1 MALHLRF
8 SNRHEP
14 LVRELSRALDACW
27 TDFAQPPP
35 VVVPSP
41 AVAKWLK
48 LRLCEKR
55 GPLVG
60 LQTPTLE
67 GFLWKAL
74 EPDPELRI
82 LRVDALQQAL
92 VPLLDEKRLERP
104 EYAPVKAYLCPA
116 GRIDARRRCQL
127 AHEVARLFLEYE
139 YNRPSV
145 WKNGAWGVRGID
157 QAWPERSYFG
167 QAATESV
174 TEAWQ
179 RDLHGAV
186 FAAHGPLAD
195 ANLLGLPRLHR
206 IRREAG
212 WAPSGG
218 AVMVFGVEKVSHFHR
233 NLLLELSEARD
244 IHLFLPN
251 PCAEFWEDVDTSR
264 RNRRKTSKAPPR
276 FAPSDYQSTGLS
288 VVHYPDLEHEKDPFL
303 LRRWGG
309 ASRESLVLWSQAADY
324 DFEFPVEPA
333 VAPDAAPTVLG
344 ALQQSLLRRHPG
356 PVREPLELDDGR
368 ILSGSLPADRSVV
381 LLECPERGRE
391 MEAVRDQ
398 IFDWLSEDPS
408 RTASDAVVLMA
419 DPSRHR
425 AAIHRVFGAHA
436 PGEPANLPWVVL
448 GESSGESRWARAV
461 RSLLALARGQAD
473 RPSVFAILRNPLVQ
487 ERLRTD
493 AATVA
498 RWESWAQMSGMI
510 RGWDA
515 EHRLELGDAPE
526 AALDTHTFKAG
537 WLRLQLSPLA
547 AGVFAVGQRTAPG
560 LAERVPTVR
569 DFDSD
574 AAEVDAFGAV
584 LERLFHDA
592 RAFAKSCRFLSPSEL
607 GKRFAAWIDAW
618 VGFGDDAEA
627 RVRRELLEG
636 LEHLGLQEKAGRTEI
651 DLEELEETV
660 VSLLSGEL
668 PGSARAFAGAL
679 TFAPLKSG
687 HVLPHGLVVLAG
699 FDADAFPGDG
709 LRTRLDLLAQ
719 GKLVGDADPVAD
731 NRALFLQAVVSA
743 KSRLVVAWRGRD
755 IQRDE
760 QLEPSSVVQELE
772 EALRSVSDGKFRHKV
787 RLLARD
793 ATLTGEDRAGDDFC
807 SWDPCDRVDPEV
819 PRREPWVRPA
829 EPSDG
834 AVRIAVSEV
843 KSFLT
848 DPFLHHA
855 RRVMGWRDEES
866 PDTLDAGH
874 EVLEASQLDDA
885 IWKSELFPRVARLV
899 WDDRINDV
907 EKAVREFAGSRA
919 WDMSFPEAALA
930 KLALDALVA
939 WAESTAGK
947 LVDLREARP
956 GSVLLCGTDLSL
968 GDPSRPAALE
978 LAVDGRAILLTARIA
993 AVVVPR
999 LATDPVVLL
1008 HCSKVAS
1015 GTSRRASSVAASK
1028 SYGMHLLA
1036 MALGKAG
1043 VGNPVQ
1049 VATFGREPSSD
1060 MVLEHARTAPDGW
1073 WERVLS
1079 DLLANRSEY
1088 LPAKTILDLASKD
1101 LGIGAVREKLDGSDC
1116 IDALERLFEP
1126 SLPGEESDDEGLFME
1141 LVRRRLE
1148 PFLGE
1153 GSDA

>member
-8 SNRHEP
+8 SNSHEP
-14 LVRELSRALDACW
+14 LVRELSLALDACW

-48 LRLCEKR
+48 LRLCETR

-60 LQTPTLE
+60 LPTPTLE
-67 GFLWKAL
+67 GFLWKSL
-74 EPDPELRI
+74 DPDPEFRI
-82 LRVDALQQAL
+82 LRVDALQQA
-92 VPLLDEKRLERP
+92 VIPLLDESRLARA
-104 EYAPVKAYLCPA
+104 EYAPVRAYLCPA
-116 GRIDARRRCQL
+116 GGVDPKRRSQL

-145 WKNGAWGVRGID
+145 WKSGAWAVRGID
-157 QAWPERSYFG
+157 QSWPDRPYFAG
-167 QAATESV
+167 NAPESATES
-174 TEAWQ
+174 WQ

-186 FAAHGPLAD
+186 FASDGPLAGS
-195 ANLLGLPRLHR
+195 NLLGLPRLHR
-206 IRREAG
+206 LRREAG
-212 WAPSGG
+212 WTSSGG
-218 AVMVFGVEKVSHFHR
+218 PVMVFGVEKVSHFHR
-233 NLLLELSEARD
+233 NLLLELSETRE

-264 RNRRKTSKAPPR
+264 RNGRKSSTRPPR
-276 FAPSDYQSTGLS
+276 FSPEDYQAPSLTAA
-288 VVHYPDLEHEKDPFL
+288 HYPDVEREQDPFL

-309 ASRESLVLWSQAADY
+309 AIRESLVLWSQAVDY

-333 VAPDAAPTVLG
+333 IAGGGPATVLA
-344 ALQQSLLRRHPG
+344 ALRQSLLRRHPG
-356 PVREPLELDDGR
+356 PAREPMELDDGR
-368 ILSGSLPADRSVV
+368 ILSEALPADRSVI

-398 IFDWLSEDPS
+398 VFDWLAEDPA
-408 RTASDAVVLMA
+408 RTVSDAVVLMP

-425 AAIHRVFGAHA
+425 AAIHRVFGSHA
-436 PGEPANLPWVVL
+436 PGEPAHVPWVVL
-448 GESSGESRWARAV
+448 GETAGESRWARAV

-487 ERLRTD
+487 DKLRVD

-547 AGVFAVGQRTAPG
+547 AGAFALGLRTPPG
-560 LAERVPTVR
+560 IPERVPTVR

-574 AAEVDAFGAV
+574 AGEVDGFGEV

-607 GKRFAAWIDAW
+607 GARFVAWIDAW
-618 VGFGDDAEA
+618 TAFGDDAES

-636 LEHLGLQEKAGRTEI
+636 LEHLSIQEKAGRKGI
-651 DLEELEETV
+651 DLDELEELV
-660 VSLLSGEL
+660 VSLLSGDL
-668 PGSARAFAGAL
+668 PGSARAFAGSL

-731 NRALFLQAVVSA
+731 NRALFLQAVASA
-743 KSRLVVAWRGRD
+743 KSRLVVSWRGRD

-772 EALRSVSDGKFRHKV
+772 EALRSVSNAKFRHKM

-793 ATLTGEDRAGDDFC
+793 AALAGEERAGEEFC

-834 AVRIAVSEV
+834 AVRISVSEV

-848 DPFLHHA
+848 DSFLHHA

-866 PDTLDAGH
+866 PETLDAGH
-874 EVLEASQLDDA
+874 EALEASKLDDS

-899 WDDRINDV
+899 WGDRVDDV
-907 EKAVREFAGSRA
+907 ERTVRGFAGSRS
-919 WDMSFPEAALA
+919 WDMAFPEAALA

-947 LVDLREARP
+947 LARLREARP
-956 GSVLLCGTDLSL
+956 GSILLCGADLSL

-993 AVVVPR
+993 AAVIPR
-999 LATDPVVLL
+999 DVTDPVTLL
-1008 HCSKVAS
+1008 HCAKVDS
-1015 GTSRRASSVAASK
+1015 SRKVPVVSLSRSF
-1028 SYGMHLLA
+1028 GIHLQA
-1036 MALGKAG
+1036 MALSRAG
-1043 VGNPVQ
+1043 IGSPLQ
-1049 VATFGREPSSD
+1049 VAIFGREPSSEP
-1060 MVLEHARTAPDGW
+1060 VLEEARAAPEGW
-1073 WERVLS
+1073 WERILS
-1079 DLLANRSEY
+1079 DLLSDRSEY

-1101 LGIGAVREKLDGSDC
+1101 LGIGAVREKLDGSDYA
-1116 IDALERLFEP
+1116 DALERLFEP
-1126 SLPGEESDDEGLFME
+1126 SLPGEESGDEALFME
-1141 LVRRRLE
+1141 LVRRRLD

-1153 GSDA
+1153 TSDV

>member
-1 MALHLRF
+1 MTLHLRF

-48 LRLCEKR
+48 LRLCEMR

-60 LQTPTLE
+60 LPTPTLE
-67 GFLWKAL
+67 GFLWKSL
-74 EPDPELRI
+74 DPDPGSRI
-82 LRVDALQQAL
+82 LRVDALQQA
-92 VPLLDEKRLERP
+92 VIPLLDESRLARAD
-104 EYAPVKAYLCPA
+104 YAPVRAYLCPA
-116 GRIDARRRCQL
+116 GSIDPKRRSQL
-127 AHEVARLFLEYE
+127 AHEIARLFLEYE

-145 WKNGAWGVRGID
+145 WKSGVWAVRGID
-157 QAWPERSYFG
+157 QSWPDRPYFAG
-167 QAATESV
+167 SDPESATES
-174 TEAWQ
+174 WQ

-186 FAAHGPLAD
+186 FAPDGPLAD

-206 IRREAG
+206 LRREAG

-218 AVMVFGVEKVSHFHR
+218 PVMVFCVEKVSHFHR
-233 NLLLELSEARD
+233 NLLLELSESRE

-264 RNRRKTSKAPPR
+264 RNRRKPSMRLPR
-276 FAPSDYQSTGLS
+276 FAPEDYQSPSLTAA
-288 VVHYPDLEHEKDPFL
+288 HYPDIERELDPFL

-309 ASRESLVLWSQAADY
+309 AIRESLVLWSQATNY
-324 DFEFPVEPA
+324 DFDFPVETA
-333 VAPDAAPTVLG
+333 IAPDEPATVLG
-344 ALQQSLLRRHPG
+344 ALRQSLLRRHPG

-368 ILSGSLPADRSVV
+368 ILFGALPADRSLL

-398 IFDWLSEDPS
+398 VFDWLAEDPA
-408 RTASDAVVLMA
+408 RTVSDTVVLMP

-425 AAIHRVFGAHA
+425 AAIHRVFGSHA
-436 PGEPANLPWVVL
+436 PGEPAYLPWVVL
-448 GESSGESRWARAV
+448 GESAGESRWARSV
-461 RSLLALARGQAD
+461 RSLFALARGQAD

-487 ERLRTD
+487 DKLRVD

-498 RWESWAQMSGMI
+498 RWESWAEMSGMI

-515 EHRLELGDAPE
+515 EHRLELGDAPD

-547 AGVFAVGQRTAPG
+547 AGAFALGLRTQPG
-560 LAERVPTVR
+560 IPERVPTVR

-574 AAEVDAFGAV
+574 SGEVDAFGAV

-592 RAFAKSCRFLSPSEL
+592 RTFAKSCRFLSPTEL
-607 GKRFAAWIDAW
+607 GARFVAWIDAW
-618 VGFGDDAEA
+618 TAFGDDAES

-636 LEHLGLQEKAGRTEI
+636 LEHLSIQEKAGRTEI
-651 DLEELEETV
+651 GMDELEESV

-731 NRALFLQAVVSA
+731 NRALFLQAVLSA
-743 KSRLVVAWRGRD
+743 KSRLVVSWRGRD

-760 QLEPSSVVQELE
+760 TLEPSGVVQELE
-772 EALRSVSDGKFRHKV
+772 EALRSVSNADFRHKV

-793 ATLTGEDRAGDDFC
+793 AALAGEERAGEEFF
-807 SWDPCDRVDPEV
+807 SWDPSDRVDPEV
-819 PRREPWVRPA
+819 PRREPWTRPA

-834 AVRIAVSEV
+834 AVRIPVSEV

-848 DPFLHHA
+848 DSFLHHA
-855 RRVMGWRDEES
+855 RRVMGWRDEDS

-874 EVLEASQLDDA
+874 EVLEASKLDDS
-885 IWKSELFPRVARLV
+885 IWKSELFPRIARMV
-899 WDDRINDV
+899 WDDRVADV
-907 EKAVREFAGSRA
+907 EQTVRDFAGSRS
-919 WDMSFPEAALA
+919 WDMAFPEAALA

-939 WAESTAGK
+939 WAASIAGK
-947 LVDLREARP
+947 LARLREMHPRAA
-956 GSVLLCGTDLSL
+956 LLCGADLSL
-968 GDPSRPAALE
+968 GDPARPAVLE
-978 LAVDGRAILLTARIA
+978 MAVDGRRILLAARIA

-999 LATDPVVLL
+999 VPTDPVVLL
-1008 HCSKVAS
+1008 HCAKVDAS
-1015 GTSRRASSVAASK
+1015 RKVPVVGVSK
-1028 SYGMHLLA
+1028 SYGIHLLA
-1036 MALGKAG
+1036 MALAKAG
-1043 VGNPVQ
+1043 TENPIQ
-1049 VATFGREPSSD
+1049 VATFGREPSSE
-1060 MVLEHARTAPDGW
+1060 MVLEDARTAPDGW
-1073 WERVLS
+1073 WERISS

-1088 LPAKTILDLASKD
+1088 LPAKTILDLGSKD
-1101 LGIGAVREKLDGSDC
+1101 LGIGAVREKLDGSEYA
-1116 IDALERLFEP
+1116 DALERLFEP
-1126 SLPGEESDDEGLFME
+1126 SLPGEEACDDKVFLE
-1141 LVRRRLE
+1141 LVQRRLA
-1148 PFLGE
+1148 PFLGD
-1153 GSDA
+1153 GADV

>member
-1 MALHLRF
+1 MTLHLRF
-8 SNRHEP
+8 SNRHGP

-67 GFLWKAL
+67 GFLWKSL
-74 EPDPELRI
+74 GPDPESRI

-92 VPLLDEKRLERP
+92 VPLLDETRLDRP

-186 FAAHGPLAD
+186 FAAQGPLAD

-233 NLLLELSEARD
+233 NLLLELSEARE

-264 RNRRKTSKAPPR
+264 RNRRKPSKAPPR
-276 FAPSDYQSTGLS
+276 FAPSDYQSAGLS
-288 VVHYPDLEHEKDPFL
+288 IAHYPDLEHEKDPFL

-309 ASRESLVLWSQAADY
+309 ASRESLVLWSQAADH
-324 DFEFPVEPA
+324 DFEFPIEPA

-368 ILSGSLPADRSVV
+368 ILSGSMPADRSVV

-425 AAIHRVFGAHA
+425 AAIHRIFGAHA
-436 PGEPANLPWVVL
+436 PGEPAHLPWVVL

-498 RWESWAQMSGMI
+498 RWESWAEMSGMI

-515 EHRLELGDAPE
+515 DHRLELGDAPE

-592 RAFAKSCRFLSPSEL
+592 RAFANSCRFLSPSSL
-607 GKRFAAWIDAW
+607 GSRFLSWIDAW

-636 LEHLGLQEKAGRTEI
+636 LEHLGLQEKAGRAEI
-651 DLEELEETV
+651 ELEELEETV

-709 LRTRLDLLAQ
+709 SRTRLDLLAQ

-743 KSRLVVAWRGRD
+743 RSRLVATWRGRD

-760 QLEPSSVVQELE
+760 KLEPSSVLQELE
-772 EALRSVSDGKFRHKV
+772 EALRSVSEDNFRHKV

-793 ATLTGEDRAGDDFC
+793 AALPGEDREREAFF
-807 SWDPCDRVDPEV
+807 SWDPLDRVDPV
-819 PRREPWVRPA
+819 APRKDPWVREA
-829 EPSDG
+829 DAPSG
-834 AVRIAVSEV
+834 AVRVSVAEL
-843 KSFLT
+843 KSFLSN
-848 DPFLHHA
+848 PFLHHA
-855 RRVMGWRDEES
+855 RRVLGWRDEES
-866 PDTLDAGH
+866 PETLDATH
-874 EVLEASQLDDA
+874 EPVGVSKLDDA
-885 IWKSELFPRVARLV
+885 KWKSELLPWIAQEV
-899 WDDRINDV
+899 WNDGDV
-907 EKAVREFAGSRA
+907 ESKVREFAGSKA
-919 WDMSFPEAALA
+919 WETAFPEALLA
-930 KLALDALVA
+930 RLESESLLEWARWVGRKMSELRQGHPRHRLVR
-939 WAESTAGK
+939 G
-947 LVDLREARP
+947 V
-956 GSVLLCGTDLSL
+956 DLSL

-978 LAVDGRAILLTARIA
+978 RIVEGRRTLVVGRIPLAL
-993 AVVVPR
+993 VPESD
-999 LATDPVVLL
+999 ADPVVLM
-1008 HCSKVAS
+1008 HCAKVEVKAKIPC
-1015 GTSRRASSVAASK
+1015 VPISK
-1028 SYGMHLLA
+1028 SFGMHLLA
-1036 MALGKAG
+1036 MAVSATGRP
-1043 VGNPVQ
+1043 NPVAI
-1049 VATFGREPSSD
+1049 ATFGREASQE
-1060 MVLEHARTAPDGW
+1060 MAREDARAAPEGW
-1073 WERVLS
+1073 MDRVLLDMLS
-1079 DLLANRSEY
+1079 RGSEY
-1088 LPAKTILDLASKD
+1088 LPAKAILEQKEGKLDL
-1101 LGIGAVREKLDGSDC
+1101 GALRE
-1116 IDALERLFEP
+1116 ALEKDEFADPLERMFEP
-1126 SLPGEESDDEGLFME
+1126 SLPGEEDEDVDLLTKIVE
-1141 LVRRRLE
+1141 RRLG
-1148 PFLGE
+1148 PFLG
-1153 GSDA
+1153 GSRG

>member
-1 MALHLRF
+1 MTLHLRF
-8 SNRHEP
+8 SNRQEP
-14 LVRELSRALDACW
+14 LVRELSVALDSCW

-48 LRLCEKR
+48 LRLCEMR

-92 VPLLDEKRLERP
+92 VPLLEGKRLERP
-104 EYAPVKAYLCPA
+104 EYAPVRAYLCPT
-116 GRIDARRRCQL
+116 GSIDPKRRCQL
-127 AHEVARLFLEYE
+127 AHEIARLFLEYE

-145 WKNGAWGVRGID
+145 WKGGGWAVRGID
-157 QAWPERSYFG
+157 QSWPDRPYFSDH
-167 QAATESV
+167 ATESV
-174 TEAWQ
+174 TEVWQ

-186 FAAHGPLAD
+186 FASDGPLAG
-195 ANLLGLPRLHR
+195 AKLLGLPRLHR

-212 WAPSGG
+212 WTPSGG

-233 NLLLELSEARD
+233 NLLLELSETRD

-251 PCAEFWEDVDTSR
+251 PCAEFWEDVDTSLR
-264 RNRRKTSKAPPR
+264 RGRKPSKRPPR
-276 FAPSDYQSTGLS
+276 FAPEDYQAGSLS
-288 VVHYPDLEHEKDPFL
+288 VAHYPDLEQEKDPFL

-309 ASRESLVLWSQAADY
+309 TIRESLALWSQAADY

-333 VAPDAAPTVLG
+333 IAPGKPPTVLG

-356 PVREPLELDDGR
+356 PRREPLELDDGR
-368 ILSGSLPADRSVV
+368 ILSDAIPFDRSIL

-391 MEAVRDQ
+391 MESVRDQ
-398 IFDWLSEDPS
+398 IFDWLAEDPA
-408 RTASDAVVLMA
+408 RTISDVVVLMP

-436 PGEPANLPWVVL
+436 PGDPAHLPWVVL

-461 RSLLALARGQAD
+461 RALLSLARGQAD
-473 RPSVFAILRNPLVQ
+473 RPAVFAILRNRLVQ
-487 ERLRTD
+487 EKLRVD

-498 RWESWAQMSGMI
+498 RWESWAEMSGMI

-515 EHRLELGDAPE
+515 DHRLELGDAPE

-547 AGVFAVGQRTAPG
+547 AGAFALGFRTQPG
-560 LAERVPTVR
+560 IPERVPTVR

-584 LERLFHDA
+584 LERLFHEA
-592 RAFAKSCRFLSPSEL
+592 RTFAKSCRFLSPSETGSRL
-607 GKRFAAWIDAW
+607 VAWIDAW
-618 VGFGDDAEA
+618 VAFGDDAEA
-627 RVRRELLEG
+627 RVRRDLLEG
-636 LEHLGLQEKAGRTEI
+636 LEHLALQEKAGRTEI
-651 DLEELEETV
+651 GLDELEETV

-668 PGSARAFAGAL
+668 PGSARAFAGSL

-709 LRTRLDLLAQ
+709 LRTRLDLLA
-719 GKLVGDADPVAD
+719 GAKLVGDADPVAD

-743 KSRLVVAWRGRD
+743 KSRLVVTWRGRD

-760 QLEPSSVVQELE
+760 TLEPSSVVQELE
-772 EALRSVSDGKFRHKV
+772 DALRTVSDADFRHRV

-793 ATLTGEDRAGDDFC
+793 AVLAGEERPGEEFF
-807 SWDPCDRVDPEV
+807 SWDPSDRIEPEE
-819 PRREPWVRPA
+819 PRREPWIRPGEAAKGTVRV
-829 EPSDG
+829 S
-834 AVRIAVSEV
+834 VSEV

-848 DPFLHHA
+848 DSFLHHA
-855 RRVMGWRDEES
+855 RRVMGWRDDES

-874 EVLEASQLDDA
+874 EALEASKIDDS
-885 IWKSELFPRVARLV
+885 IWKSELFPRIARLV
-899 WDDRINDV
+899 WDDRGDDV
-907 EKAVREFAGSRA
+907 ERTVRDFAGSRA
-919 WDMSFPEAALA
+919 WDMAFPEAALA
-930 KLALDALVA
+930 RIALDALVA
-939 WAESTAGK
+939 WATAVAAK
-947 LVDLREARP
+947 LADLREGNP
-956 GSVLLCGTDLSL
+956 GATLLCGADLSL
-968 GDPSRPAALE
+968 GDPARPAALE
-978 LAVDGRAILLTARIA
+978 LAVEGRKVLLTARIA
-993 AVVVPR
+993 AALVPR
-999 LATDPVVLL
+999 DVTGTVVLMQ
-1008 HCSKVAS
+1008 CAKIN
-1015 GTSRRASSVAASK
+1015 TSRKIRVVDPSR
-1028 SYGMHLLA
+1028 SYGIHLVA
-1036 MALGKAG
+1036 MALAKAG
-1043 VGNPVQ
+1043 VPHPVQ
-1049 VATFGREPSSD
+1049 VATFGRESSSD
-1060 MVLEHARTAPDGW
+1060 PVVEDARIAPEGW
-1073 WERVLS
+1073 WERILS

-1088 LPAKTILDLASKD
+1088 LPAKTILDLGAK
-1101 LGIGAVREKLDGSDC
+1101 GIGAVREKLESSEYPDP
-1116 IDALERLFEP
+1116 LESLFEP
-1126 SLPGEESDDEGLFME
+1126 SLPGEDTCDDAVFLE

-1148 PFLGE
+1148 PFLGS
-1153 GSDA
+1153 GSDG